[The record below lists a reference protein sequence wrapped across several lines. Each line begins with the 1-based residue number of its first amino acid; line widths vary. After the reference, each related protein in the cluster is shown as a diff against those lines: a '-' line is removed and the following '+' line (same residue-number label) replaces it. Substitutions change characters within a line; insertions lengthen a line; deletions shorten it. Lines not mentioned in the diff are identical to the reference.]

1 MKVSVIG
8 TGYVGLVTGA
18 CFAEMG
24 NDVICVDSD
33 RERIENLNQGDVPIH
48 EQGLDAIVKHNL
60 SSGRLRFTTK
70 IAEGIGHGEIN
81 FIAVGTPPDENGGA
95 DLSNVEN
102 VARAI
107 GEALEGFKVVV
118 IKSTVPVGTASR
130 VRKIV
135 HDTLSKREIQA
146 GFAVVSNPEF
156 LKEGVAVR
164 DFMKPD
170 RIILG
175 GDDLRALDLL
185 RELYAP
191 FNRNHERLIIM
202 DAMSAELAKYAA
214 NSMLASKI
222 SFMNEMSQIAERL
235 GADIESVRI
244 GIGSDP
250 RIGYDF
256 IYAGCGYGGSCL
268 PKDTRALHQA
278 AAAAGYRARMLEA
291 VDAVNHDQKR
301 ILPDRIIKR
310 FGTDLSNYA
319 FALWGLAF
327 KPDTDDV
334 REAPSQVIME
344 SLWEHGATIQAYDPA
359 AVDAAQRLYGE
370 RADLILHEKDPFD
383 ALHGADALIIAT
395 EWGVFRG
402 ADLSK
407 IRKAMT
413 GNVIFDGRNI
423 FSPEVARQAGLEYCG
438 IGRRMPS

>member
-24 NDVICVDSD
+24 NDVICIDSD
-33 RERIENLNQGDVPIH
+33 AEKIAGLKEGVVPIH
-48 EQGLDAIVKHNL
+48 EQGLGDIVHNNL
-60 SSGRLRFTTK
+60 THGRLRFSTR
-70 IAEGIGHGEIN
+70 IVEGIEHGEVN
-81 FIAVGTPPDENGGA
+81 FIAVGTPSNRDGGA
-95 DLSNVEN
+95 DLSNVET
-102 VARAI
+102 VARSI
-107 GEALEGFKVVV
+107 GESLEGFKVVV
-118 IKSTVPVGTASR
+118 TKSTVPVGTADHITEIIR
-130 VRKIV
+130 E
-135 HDTLSKREIQA
+135 TLDKREAQA
-146 GFAVVSNPEF
+146 DFAVVSNPEF

-175 GDDLRALDLL
+175 GDDERAINLL

-268 PKDTRALHQA
+268 PKDTRALYRIA
-278 AAAAGYRARMLEA
+278 ASNGYHARMLAA
-291 VDAVNHDQKR
+291 VDAVNNEQKR
-301 ILPDRIIKR
+301 VLAERVVSR
-310 FGTDLSNYA
+310 FGSDLSKCNV
-319 FALWGLAF
+319 ALWGLAF
-327 KPDTDDV
+327 KPDTDDM
-334 REAPSQVIME
+334 REASSRVIME
-344 SLWEHGATIQAYDPA
+344 TLWDHGAAIKAYDPVA
-359 AVDAAQRLYGE
+359 CNAVRDIYGE
-370 RADLILHEKDPFD
+370 RVDLQLYEDDPFEV
-383 ALHGADALIIAT
+383 LEGADCLVIAT
-395 EWGVFRG
+395 EWGEFRG
-402 ADLSK
+402 IDLIK
-407 IRKAMT
+407 VRDAMS
-413 GNVIFDGRNI
+413 GNVVFDGRNI
-423 FSPEVARQAGLEYCG
+423 FSPEIAGQAGLEYYG
-438 IGRRMPS
+438 IGRRKTV